1 MVFQTLPIE
10 FDSYDRA
17 RLRDEEADAPFDFI
31 DAARLQRSEQRDQML
46 RDQMQEG
53 QSAPH
58 QTDRFRSLR
67 IDPLTRTPSPLAID
81 LTLDFEQRRVLRSRV
96 EAVEFSPFEMLT
108 GNRRASDAVSITSRT
123 RGGVGG
129 SHAIASAL
137 ALEMAGGIT
146 PPPLAIITRN
156 LGACGEL
163 VGDCA
168 RHLFLYAGPDY
179 SEPVVSAANPHL
191 WKRAQSASAPNA
203 AMHGFQTIAELMAG
217 LTPFSGDL
225 YLEALS
231 IARTATEIATLVFG
245 KSPHPS
251 TIFPG
256 GNGIEASRETFNL
269 ILGRINTLLD
279 FAKKATGV
287 WDDLVEF
294 MYGTEPHYRRV
305 GELSSNFLSVGL
317 WDDPEYF
324 DATYA
329 NCNDWGSRRFS
340 APGVIVAGE
349 LRTSRLTDLN
359 IGLEEFVDRARYS
372 EWTHQRFSSDP
383 LGNVISPRHPWN
395 RETLPDLSPAP
406 SFDAKGGD
414 KSFHGER
421 TTWLAAPRWDREPM
435 ECGSIAR
442 LWVNALSRHDRCEF
456 VAPVRGGLEINV
468 PKGSYPAKRL
478 IWRIPERPNALERL
492 RAAAYQIGYAGMVAF
507 GSLLTAFD
515 CLRRGEIRMSNRFL
529 LPDKSLGCGF
539 WENGSGAVTHHL
551 VVKNQ
556 LITNYQ
562 IIGPGEWLASSGDS
576 SGSQGIIETALIN
589 TPILE
594 EFSGLE
600 SFRAVDMQRVVRSF
614 AP

>member
-10 FDSYDRA
+10 FDSYGQA
-17 RLRDEEADAPFDFI
+17 RLRDEDAEAPFDFI
-31 DAARLQRSEQRDQML
+31 DESRHQRSIQRALLVEDL
-46 RDQMQEG
+46 TSRPG
-53 QSAPH
+53 V
-58 QTDRFRSLR
+58 RSLS
-67 IDPLTRTPSPLAID
+67 IDPVTRTPTPIAIRLA
-81 LTLDFEQRRVLRSRV
+81 LDFEQRRILQSRV

-108 GNRRASDAVSITSRT
+108 VNRRASDAVSITSRT
-123 RGGVGG
+123 RGGAGG

-179 SEPVVSAANPHL
+179 SEQVVREASPL
-191 WKRAQSASAPNA
+191 VWKHAQSASAPNA
-203 AMHGFQTIAELMAG
+203 AIHGFQTIADLMGG

-225 YLEALS
+225 YLEAIL
-231 IARTATEIATLVFG
+231 IARTAAEIATIVFG

-256 GNGIEASRETFNL
+256 GNGIEATRETFNL

-287 WDDLVEF
+287 WDDLIEF
-294 MYGTEPHYRRV
+294 MYSVEPRYRRV
-305 GELSSNFLSVGL
+305 GELAGNFLSVGL
-317 WDDPEYF
+317 WDDPELF

-329 NCNDWGSRRFS
+329 NCNEWGSRRFS

-349 LRTSRLTDLN
+349 SRTSRLTDLN
-359 IGLEEFVDRARYS
+359 IGLEEFVTRARYS
-372 EWTHQRFSSDP
+372 DWTQQRFTSDP
-383 LGNVISPRHPWN
+383 LGNVISPFHPWN
-395 RETLPDLSPAP
+395 KETIPDVSPRSDQDP
-406 SFDAKGGD
+406 TSQSLNDR
-414 KSFHGER
+414 H
-421 TTWLAAPRWDREPM
+421 TWLAAPRWDREPM

-442 LWVNALSRHDRCEF
+442 LWINAASRHNRCEF
-456 VAPVRGGLEINV
+456 IAPVRGGLEINV
-468 PKGSYPAKRL
+468 PKGTYPARRL
-478 IWRIPERPNALERL
+478 TWKLPERPNALERL

-507 GSLLTAFD
+507 ASLLSAFD
-515 CLRRGEIRMSNRFL
+515 CLRRGEIRMSNRFM
-529 LPDKSLGCGF
+529 LPDKSLGVGF
-539 WENGSGAVTHHL
+539 WETGSGPVTHHL
-551 VVKNQ
+551 LVKNQ

-562 IIGPGEWLASSGDS
+562 IVGPAEWLASSGDPA
-576 SGSQGIIETALIN
+576 GSQGIIENALIN

-594 EFSGLE
+594 EISDSE
-600 SFRAVDMQRVVRSF
+600 SFRAIDIMRVVRSF